1 MIGLAAAHWS
11 FQFVVLL
18 PFRHEIGSPEW
29 RKDPKWLE
37 DEEQGWEEEE
47 ELLRLCG
54 WTRGRGGKKK
64 RGAPRIGT
72 SEDVEKPPNVQV
84 CRRAARRGAVP
95 CKTARPAKAKP
106 GAWGRGGG
114 SNPYRS
120 SRGWAVATRPLP
132 AHTASFYVTVVLFF

>member
-54 WTRGRGGKKK
+54 WTRGRKKK

-84 CRRAARRGAVP
+84 GVRRGAVRCLVRLRDQP
-95 CKTARPAKAKP
+95 KQNP
-106 GAWGRGGG
+106 GLGGGGGG
-114 SNPYRS
+114 SNPLPEQPRVGRCNTS
-120 SRGWAVATRPLP
+120 VAGTRC
-132 AHTASFYVTVVLFF
+132 